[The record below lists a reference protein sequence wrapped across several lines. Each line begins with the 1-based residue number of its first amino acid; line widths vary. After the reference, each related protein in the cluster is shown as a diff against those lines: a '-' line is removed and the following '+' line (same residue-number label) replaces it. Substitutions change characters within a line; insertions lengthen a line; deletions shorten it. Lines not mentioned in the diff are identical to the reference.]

1 MKRPKEIPTV
11 SYDVIVAGAGVAG
24 VAAALAAA
32 EEGAKVAL
40 IEKTIF
46 PGGLA
51 TTGLVF
57 FYLQL
62 CDGKGTQVSY
72 GLVEKLLKASIK
84 YGPDSLKKKDWGKTP
99 WK

>member
-46 PGGLA
+46 PGGDDVMKA
-51 TTGLVF
+51 HDSVIIVTAGRIIED
-57 FYLQL
+57 LQ
-62 CDGKGTQVSY
+62 DIFV
-72 GLVEKLLKASIK
+72 
-84 YGPDSLKKKDWGKTP
+84 
-99 WK
+99 

>member
-1 MKRPKEIPTV
+1 MKKTKEIPTV

-46 PGGLA
+46 PG
-51 TTGLVF
+51 
-57 FYLQL
+57 
-62 CDGKGTQVSY
+62 
-72 GLVEKLLKASIK
+72 
-84 YGPDSLKKKDWGKTP
+84 
-99 WK
+99 